1 MFDISWT
8 EILLIAVIAVVVIG
22 PKEMP
27 QVMRSAARYLRA
39 FKSMLRDFRRQ
50 IDDVVDAEEMRE
62 MRQELEK
69 MGIHDIPADVEKQYR
84 EAMEEIAQSQPK
96 ATDPGQGA

>member
-27 QVMRSAARYLRA
+27 QVMRTAARYMRA
-39 FKSMLRDFRRQ
+39 LKSMLRDFRRQ

-62 MRQELEK
+62 MRKELER

-84 EAMEEIAQSQPK
+84 EAMEEIAKDLPK
-96 ATDPGQGA
+96 STDAGRGT